1 MEDEKKARE
10 IAIKIEKGSSFL
22 SGFGKKEIVVE
33 ELKNAAIEMA
43 EWKTQQAIERV
54 TELLNGCGDY
64 WYVSKDSDGDAVLDR
79 YSLLKDI
86 IQVLKE
92 D

>member
-1 MEDEKKARE
+1 MKNEEKADK
-10 IAIKIEKGSSFL
+10 IALNNCRYYGGEYDSY
-22 SGFGKKEIVVE
+22 KEC
-33 ELKNAAIEMA
+33 LDSAIEMA

-54 TELLNGCGDY
+54 TEFLNGCGDY
-64 WYVSKDSDGDAVLDR
+64 WYVSKDSEGDAVLDR

>member
-1 MEDEKKARE
+1 MTDNEKARD
-10 IAIKIEKGSSFL
+10 IAATRPLGLDEYDICVDS
-22 SGFGKKEIVVE
+22 
-33 ELKNAAIEMA
+33 AIRMA
-43 EWKTQQAIERV
+43 DWKTQQTIERV
-54 TELLNGCGDY
+54 TEFLNGCGDY